1 MPRFSI
7 VRVRDLVRSVNY
19 VVSLHAAE
27 ELEDDNLT
35 ILDLENILLTGRIV
49 ERQKDRRTREAK
61 TVIRGRIID
70 DREGEAV
77 VKVNLSGV
85 LYVVTVYLV

>member
-1 MPRFSI
+1 M
-7 VRVRDLVRSVNY
+7 
-19 VVSLHAAE
+19 
-27 ELEDDNLT
+27 
-35 ILDLENILLTGRIV
+35 
-49 ERQKDRRTREAK
+49 RQKDRTTREAK
-61 TVIRGRIID
+61 TVVGGRIID